1 MSKERRPE
9 GPGWKDR
16 LLEPDALPEWKI
28 ADKEAAWDRLYQR
41 LGNPRRR
48 IVAPWYRVA
57 AAAIFLFMMGLT
69 LFLWERS
76 AGPKMSPHP
85 GASVIPPSSPA
96 AHRGSPALPDRRI
109 AGSNNRPVPAQQDR
123 SWAAGLALPK
133 HNRSSVDGPLLR
145 SAMPRIAPSDP
156 GNGIRV
162 APALLPTDPSS
173 PGRTMG
179 ITLQNPVAKKE
190 MRVLS
195 INELDHPPGPG
206 SSMAGSTESK
216 RLGFRWGSHGISDH
230 PISAE
235 EEAGSGRSSTNT
247 LIKINLSPQN

>member
-16 LLEPDALPEWKI
+16 LLEPDALPEWKK
-28 ADKEAAWDRLYQR
+28 ADKEAAWDRLHQR

-48 IVAPWYRVA
+48 FVAPWYRIA

-69 LFLWERS
+69 VFLWERS
-76 AGPKMSPHP
+76 AGPKMARHP
-85 GASVIPPSSPA
+85 GLPA
-96 AHRGSPALPDRRI
+96 ARPGPPALPDRRI
-109 AGSNNRPVPAQQDR
+109 AGSNNRPAFAQQDR
-123 SWAAGLALPK
+123 SRAAALALPK
-133 HNRSSVDGPLLR
+133 HNRSGDGPLLR

-156 GNGIRV
+156 GNGIGF
-162 APALLPTDPSS
+162 APAILPTDPSS
-173 PGRTMG
+173 PCRTIG

-216 RLGFRWGSHGISDH
+216 RLGFRWGNHGISDH
-230 PISAE
+230 PISA